1 MDSTTSIDNLD
12 ELLLSANK
20 ISTPPINILTS
31 INYQTSENISQ
42 NISQNIKTEL
52 LNINIENYKKY
63 NELLNSY
70 KMIEE
75 IYNELKDKQQQYVK
89 HIKYLLD
96 KQNEAN
102 KLFLELSKK
111 KFN

>member
-20 ISTPPINILTS
+20 ISTPSINILTS
-31 INYQTSENISQ
+31 IKQPSENISQ

-52 LNINIENYKKY
+52 LNINIENYRNY

-70 KMIEE
+70 NMIEE
-75 IYNELKDKQQQYVK
+75 IYIELKDKQQQYRK

>member
-12 ELLLSANK
+12 ELLQSANK
-20 ISTPPINILTS
+20 ISTPAIDISTQINQTTINI
-31 INYQTSENISQ
+31 SENI
-42 NISQNIKTEL
+42 IKDEL
-52 LNINIENYKKY
+52 LNINIENYKNY

-70 KMIEE
+70 NMIEE
-75 IYNELKDKQQQYVK
+75 IYNELKDKRQQYVE

-111 KFN
+111 KFS